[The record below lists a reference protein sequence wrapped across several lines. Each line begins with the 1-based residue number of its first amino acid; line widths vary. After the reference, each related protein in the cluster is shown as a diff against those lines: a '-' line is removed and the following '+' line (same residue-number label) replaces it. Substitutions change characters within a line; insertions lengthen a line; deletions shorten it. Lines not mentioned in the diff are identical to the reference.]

1 MAKIDYEHVWTDKKR
16 TLFGL
21 PLSFTRY
28 ILTEKKLI
36 TRKGLLSITEDEI
49 ELYRVIDKSLKL
61 PLGQRM
67 FGCGTVVINC
77 RDTDTPVKEVVSVK
91 NPREFM
97 QVLEKYVDKDVILG
111 IRPEHIHDEP
121 KLIEEFKAGIVDA
134 KVEITELMGAETY
147 LYLDSE
153 GHNMIAR
160 VAPET
165 TAKSGDEIQVAFEP
179 NKIHLFDKDTE
190 QAICH

>member
-61 PLGQRM
+61 PFGQRM

-97 QVLEKYVDKDVILG
+97 QVLEKYVDIQRDKYRTRGRDMIG
-111 IRPEHIHDEP
+111 PDFIDECDCDHDE
-121 KLIEEFKAGIVDA
+121 
-134 KVEITELMGAETY
+134 
-147 LYLDSE
+147 
-153 GHNMIAR
+153 
-160 VAPET
+160 
-165 TAKSGDEIQVAFEP
+165 
-179 NKIHLFDKDTE
+179 
-190 QAICH
+190 